1 MVVVEIKGEIQVSTT
16 CVVLMPIFSPK
27 PPGFGI
33 SPTRSR
39 PSWRSM
45 SRDGA
50 GRVRTRA
57 VHRSSVVPRLLA
69 IGYRLSAI
77 GYRLSAI
84 GCRLG
89 RRRRR
94 VPPGGTSD
102 PAPGT
107 RHDEVWT
114 DDESILLRAVRSF
127 VRSFRVLTPGFS
139 PPVSFSRLLFFLSSR
154 PRHHHAFARHH
165 AILRARSQS
174 LSIDHAVN
182 SSHAAP
188 TTRVVCIRRR
198 LFEAH
203 RHPSLL

>member
-1 MVVVEIKGEIQVSTT
+1 MVIVEIKGEIQVSTT
-16 CVVLMPIFSPK
+16 CVVPYLTK

-77 GYRLSAI
+77 GCRLSSRKEAAT
-84 GCRLG
+84 
-89 RRRRR
+89 
-94 VPPGGTSD
+94 GTSRRD
-102 PAPGT
+102 IGPGT
-107 RHDEVWT
+107 RDPARRGLDGRRIHPPPCR
-114 DDESILLRAVRSF
+114 SFVRSF

-139 PPVSFSRLLFFLSSR
+139 VLASRLLFSSPFLSFFLHV
-154 PRHHHAFARHH
+154 PATTT
-165 AILRARSQS
+165 RSLGTTPFYEHDLNLS
-174 LSIDHAVN
+174 LS
-182 SSHAAP
+182 
-188 TTRVVCIRRR
+188 TTR
-198 LFEAH
+198 
-203 RHPSLL
+203 

>member
-77 GYRLSAI
+77 GNRLSSRKEAAT
-84 GCRLG
+84 
-89 RRRRR
+89 
-94 VPPGGTSD
+94 GTSRRD
-102 PAPGT
+102 IGPGT
-107 RHDEVWT
+107 RDPARRGLDGRRIHPPPC
-114 DDESILLRAVRSF
+114 RSF
-127 VRSFRVLTPGFS
+127 VRSFVQGAHSRVLA
-139 PPVSFSRLLFFLSSR
+139 SRLLFSSPFLSFFTSPPPPRVRSAPRHSTSTISISLYR
-154 PRHHHAFARHH
+154 PRG
-165 AILRARSQS
+165 
-174 LSIDHAVN
+174 
-182 SSHAAP
+182 
-188 TTRVVCIRRR
+188 
-198 LFEAH
+198 E
-203 RHPSLL
+203 